1 MVDIDWGMGVV
12 GVALVVDRKRMGRG
26 LRFVVDMEVDRK
38 FAEVGSRKLKTDLDR
53 RMFETRKDLV
63 IAVRRNLRNHPLRKK
78 VKARVPTRLLASFHR

>member
-12 GVALVVDRKRMGRG
+12 GVALGVDRKRMGRG
-26 LRFVVDMEVDRK
+26 LSFVVDMEVDRK

-78 VKARVPTRLLASFHR
+78 VNAKGSH

>member
-63 IAVRRNLRNHPLRKK
+63 IAVRRSLRNHPLRKK
-78 VKARVPTRLLASFHR
+78 VKAKGSH

>member
-78 VKARVPTRLLASFHR
+78 VKAKGSH

>member
-12 GVALVVDRKRMGRG
+12 GVALVVDRKRVGRG

-78 VKARVPTRLLASFHR
+78 VKAKGSH

>member
-1 MVDIDWGMGVV
+1 MVDIDSGMGVV

-26 LRFVVDMEVDRK
+26 LRVVVDMEVDRK
-38 FAEVGSRKLKTDLDR
+38 FAEVGSRKMKTDLDR

-78 VKARVPTRLLASFHR
+78 VKAKGSRWANS

>member
-12 GVALVVDRKRMGRG
+12 VVALVVDRKRMGRG
-26 LRFVVDMEVDRK
+26 LRFVVGMEVDRK

-53 RMFETRKDLV
+53 RMFGTRKDLV

-78 VKARVPTRLLASFHR
+78 GEGNGFPLG

>member
-12 GVALVVDRKRMGRG
+12 GVALVVDRKRMGPG

-63 IAVRRNLRNHPLRKK
+63 IAVRRNLRNHPLRN
-78 VKARVPTRLLASFHR
+78 

>member
-1 MVDIDWGMGVV
+1 MVDIDWEMGVV

-78 VKARVPTRLLASFHR
+78 GEGKGFPLG